1 MKHCYT
7 KVKFID
13 EAGLAQVYG
22 HFRSGLAQPPIE
34 TQLDS
39 GSECNAVS
47 PRGAQ
52 LLSGRLVLH
61 KH

>member
-1 MKHCYT
+1 MKR
-7 KVKFID
+7 
-13 EAGLAQVYG
+13 AQLQVCG
-22 HFRSGLAQPPIE
+22 HFRSGLAQPLIE